1 MYKIWVARNK
11 LIFEHKATTAQ
22 DTISAI
28 RSAREW
34 QAAQQEET
42 RAATSLATASGTPR
56 SCPPDT
62 VTGSSEIRRSL
73 RVSHVRS
80 PLLAEALALRE
91 AVTEAAR
98 LTISN
103 V

>member
-62 VTGSSEIRRSL
+62 VTVNYYASWHNDSSVAAL
-73 RVSHVRS
+73 GWF
-80 PLLAEALALRE
+80 LASFRG
-91 AVTEAAR
+91 AVKSDAHC
-98 LTISN
+98 